1 MPLTG
6 SQLTLC
12 DVPVRFDNYKGC
24 SHACQYCF
32 ANRKRSIDDIGN
44 GESVGS
50 LKAFI
55 EGQRNAALSWC
66 DWDIPIHWGGMS
78 DPFQPI
84 EEIRRT
90 SLEALKEELHAR
102 GMKFYCGENRLRGM
116 SDELCC
122 CGIEGLG
129 WKPNTANLNHYI
141 YDRENFKFTEAQ
153 RTKKNQSAFSAANQ
167 LTVVNIHTKSR
178 TFEELMMQHA
188 QSARSI
194 NALLPDEQHL
204 TTK

>member
-1 MPLTG
+1 MAEFKDEVQRG
-6 SQLTLC
+6 FEFYEQ
-12 DVPVRFDNYKGC
+12 
-24 SHACQYCF
+24 
-32 ANRKRSIDDIGN
+32 IGIH
-44 GESVGS
+44 GVIFEGM
-50 LKAFI
+50 KAFKSS
-55 EGQRNAALSWC
+55 GLMTKKLGGDFCYPSALLYS
-66 DWDIPIHWGGMS
+66 H
-78 DPFQPI
+78 FK
-84 EEIRRT
+84 EF
-90 SLEALKEELHAR
+90 KEELHAR

-194 NALLPDEQHL
+194 NALLQDEQHL